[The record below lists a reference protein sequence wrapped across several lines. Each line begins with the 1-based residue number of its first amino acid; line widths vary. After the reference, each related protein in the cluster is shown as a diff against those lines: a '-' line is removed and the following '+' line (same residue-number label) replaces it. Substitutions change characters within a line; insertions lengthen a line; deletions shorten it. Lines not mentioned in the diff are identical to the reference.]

1 LELKFVITKIN
12 KIKKNTMSSIQQMPA
27 DARVWVFQSNRV
39 LCEVEINA
47 IEKAGLQFI
56 ANWTAHG
63 ASLKASFDI
72 LYNHFIIISVDEKQA
87 AAGGCSVDKA
97 IHFIKEL
104 EKQFNINLLDRM
116 EVAYRKG
123 NEIKTCHLNN
133 LLNELTASGLYS
145 EKGNN
150 SGLDELIVFNN
161 MVITKKQFDNE
172 WEVPLKKSWQSRVL
186 QS

>member
-1 LELKFVITKIN
+1 MQN
-12 KIKKNTMSSIQQMPA
+12 SIQQMPA

-39 LCEVEINA
+39 LCEVEVNA

-56 ANWTAHG
+56 ADWKAHG
-63 ASLKASFDI
+63 ASLKASFDVI
-72 LYNHFIIISVDEKQA
+72 YDHFIVISVDEKQA

-97 IHFIKEL
+97 IHFIKDL

-133 LLNELTASGLYS
+133 LLKELTLSGLYS
-145 EKGNN
+145 ENGDR
-150 SGLDELIVFNN
+150 SGADEVIVFNN

-172 WEVPLKKSWQSRVL
+172 WEVNLKQSWQSRVL
-186 QS
+186 PV